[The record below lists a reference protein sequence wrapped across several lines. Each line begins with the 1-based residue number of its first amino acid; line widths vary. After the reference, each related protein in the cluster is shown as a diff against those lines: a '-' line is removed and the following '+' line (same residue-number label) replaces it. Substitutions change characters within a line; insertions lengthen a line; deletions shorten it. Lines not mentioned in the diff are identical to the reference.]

1 MIVSIDWLKEFVNI
15 NESPAE
21 LADLLS
27 SIGLEAEDLNPF
39 EGLKGVVIGKVMSVD
54 KHPNADRLNV
64 CSVYDGKNEYQVVCG
79 ANNVAKDQTIAYAK
93 IGSVLPGGFKL
104 KKIKLRGIDSSGM
117 ICSAKELNI
126 HDDHEGIIVLPDTC
140 TIGADFIEEYGNKF
154 LKIELDITPNRPDAF
169 SHYGIARDIAVCK
182 NRKLSKIQFNE
193 KKILSKPTIKIS
205 TEDDMDCP
213 RYTGGIVENVCVG
226 PSPIWMQ
233 DRLIAAGQRPINNLV
248 DISNFVLLESGH
260 PTHIFDFDK
269 LDSKEIHI
277 RRAKKNESITTL
289 DQNKYKLNNNN
300 LLITDSKTPIALAG
314 VMGGVDSAV
323 GDNTVNIFIESAY
336 FNPVTIRKGS
346 KALSISTEA
355 SKRFERGA
363 NPDGTLGAFWRVVNL
378 VEKYADGEFKGTL
391 VDYYPKKINIK
402 PIEIRK
408 SEILLLLGV
417 EIKDDF
423 IITTLE
429 GLGFKVSKNNTGFNC
444 IPPASRPDVT
454 REVDVIEEIA
464 RIYGYDNIPTD
475 HSLYGDYSFGK
486 TDPNSHFQSIIE
498 TLSGFGFHQI
508 YSNSLQSEDIA
519 NFPNENSVPMMNPLN
534 KDMSFLRTSL
544 LPGLVRAANHNI
556 KNSTN
561 SFKLYELDSVHT
573 RLGNKINDIKNHIRL
588 SGIIVGNETNATVHT
603 GSIPYDIYSIK
614 GYVYALLNDKL
625 HFNVSIES
633 ADSDLYDKTYNI
645 IIEDNVIVGT
655 FGKLSEKLFK
665 LLKVDKYD
673 IYGFDLDIEEVV
685 SQRNIIKYTPI
696 NLFPKISRRI
706 NLVLEVSESVGPI
719 LEFIEYKCYKNLIEV
734 YPVEIFEDKNNVGKN
749 KKSVTFEMVFQNVE
763 KTLEDKDVNP
773 IIDEIIDIAEKDF
786 NAKLRL

>member
-1 MIVSIDWLKEFVNI
+1 MDKMVHTALNSLKMILQNQQITSQNISNASVVGYRRDSNSEFGTTYLNSEEGLNTRVFATREIGEFSTQQGDLESTENPLDVAIKGEGYFIIQPKEGEVALSRRGDFKVDVEGQLVNG
-15 NESPAE
+15 EGS
-21 LADLLS
+21 LVL
-27 SIGLEAEDLNPF
+27 GEDLQP
-39 EGLKGVVIGKVMSVD
+39 
-54 KHPNADRLNV
+54 
-64 CSVYDGKNEYQVVCG
+64 
-79 ANNVAKDQTIAYAK
+79 
-93 IGSVLPGGFKL
+93 
-104 KKIKLRGIDSSGM
+104 
-117 ICSAKELNI
+117 
-126 HDDHEGIIVLPDTC
+126 IVLPP
-140 TIGADFIEEYGNKF
+140 FN
-154 LKIELDITPNRPDAF
+154 DI
-169 SHYGIARDIAVCK
+169 
-182 NRKLSKIQFNE
+182 Q
-193 KKILSKPTIKIS
+193 IS
-205 TEDDMDCP
+205 
-213 RYTGGIVENVCVG
+213 
-226 PSPIWMQ
+226 S
-233 DRLIAAGQRPINNLV
+233 
-248 DISNFVLLESGH
+248 
-260 PTHIFDFDK
+260 
-269 LDSKEIHI
+269 
-277 RRAKKNESITTL
+277 
-289 DQNKYKLNNNN
+289 
-300 LLITDSKTPIALAG
+300 
-314 VMGGVDSAV
+314 
-323 GDNTVNIFIESAY
+323 
-336 FNPVTIRKGS
+336 
-346 KALSISTEA
+346 
-355 SKRFERGA
+355 
-363 NPDGTLGAFWRVVNL
+363 DGL
-378 VEKYADGEFKGTL
+378 
-391 VDYYPKKINIK
+391 INIK

-464 RIYGYDNIPTD
+464 RIYGYDNIPAD

-486 TDPNSHFQSIIE
+486 TDPNSHFQSTIE

-645 IIEDNVIVGT
+645 IIEDNIMVGT

-685 SQRNIIKYTPI
+685 NQRNIIKYTPI

-719 LEFIEYKCYKNLIEV
+719 LEFIELKCYKNLIEV

-749 KKSVTFEMVFQNVE
+749 KKSVTFEMVFQDIE